1 MEGMSIDFPTEHHD
15 LEAPKK
21 SRIIPIAV
29 GLFIFVLLVL
39 VISQWAMDSSGGN
52 EKVFSPSV
60 ELTDDRGVIYD
71 IEQLQ
76 GTPVVVNFFAS
87 WCTPCRKEMKEIEE
101 ISAVWGERVV
111 FIGINSQETN
121 IDEAKKLVEDTGVT
135 YTILYGGDSKLLE
148 EVGAVGMPFTLF
160 VNPDTSIAGRY
171 LTALD
176 SEELDQYLEK
186 HFG

>member
-1 MEGMSIDFPTEHHD
+1 MKFFKYGIV
-15 LEAPKK
+15 
-21 SRIIPIAV
+21 II
-29 GLFIFVLLVL
+29 L
-39 VISQWAMDSSGGN
+39 SG
-52 EKVFSPSV
+52 VFSLSALAHDPKGESFSLSGKITSV
-60 ELTDDRGVIYD
+60 ELTDGSGVVYD
-71 IEQLQ
+71 IQQLE
-76 GTPVVVNFFAS
+76 GTPSVVNFFAS

-160 VNPDTSIAGRY
+160 VIPDASIAGRY

-176 SEELDQYLEK
+176 SEDLDQYLEK

>member
-52 EKVFSPSV
+52 AKVFSPSV

-87 WCTPCRKEMKEIEE
+87 WCTPCRAEHYLFFEIQKEIPEL
-101 ISAVWGERVV
+101 
-111 FIGINSQETN
+111 FILGFAHKDNP
-121 IDEAKKLVEDTGVT
+121 A
-135 YTILYGGDSKLLE
+135 DSKK
-148 EVGAVGMPFTLF
+148 
-160 VNPDTSIAGRY
+160 Y
-171 LTALD
+171 LD
-176 SEELDQYLEK
+176 
-186 HFG
+186 